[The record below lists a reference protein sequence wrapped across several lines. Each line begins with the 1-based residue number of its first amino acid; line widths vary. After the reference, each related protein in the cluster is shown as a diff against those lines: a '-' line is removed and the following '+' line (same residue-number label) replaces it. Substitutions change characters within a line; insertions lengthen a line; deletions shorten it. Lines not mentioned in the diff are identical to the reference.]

1 MDRYRLL
8 FCGNFGTYS
17 SGGADV
23 EHYYEVPVTDSTT
36 VGGGSVLVS
45 PKAVSS
51 HTQSSVSG
59 FSITNGSDLDAAGQ
73 GTAVF
78 SVKYQK
84 YNQSTGSLG
93 TAVYLFA
100 NGTSFK
106 GQTFSC
112 EKRIQMAPGDRITF
126 HFEGTSVIVDNVQVQ
141 LNVYGIEMSYGYGPR
156 E

>member
-8 FCGNFGTYS
+8 FCGNFCTYS

-23 EHYYEVPVTDSTT
+23 EHYYEVPVADSTT
-36 VGGGSVLVS
+36 VGGATTS